1 MRRFPVPMLSTF
13 SSLPFSPP
21 LLGLG
26 DLSFSIHI
34 IPSLNPEMR
43 CGKQARVSVTNS
55 VGTAGSKKN
64 THDVPTSK
72 GTGH

>member
-1 MRRFPVPMLSTF
+1 MLSTF

-34 IPSLNPEMR
+34 IPSLNPDMR
-43 CGKQARVSVTNS
+43 CGKQARVSVSNS
-55 VGTAGSKKN
+55 VGTSGSKKI
-64 THDVPTSK
+64 PTMFPPAMEL
-72 GTGH
+72 GTKI

>member
-1 MRRFPVPMLSTF
+1 MLSTF

-55 VGTAGSKKN
+55 VGTAGSKKI
-64 THDVPTSK
+64 PTMFPPAK
-72 GTGH
+72 ELGTKI